1 MCKLAAAMD
10 QLAQVQQQILQQNT
24 SQITRIGLV
33 IYQEGED
40 IECFP
45 ENFEGM
51 ILLHHI
57 L

>member
-24 SQITRIGLV
+24 SQRTRIDLA

-40 IECFP
+40 IECFWKTLK
-45 ENFEGM
+45 G
-51 ILLHHI
+51 
-57 L
+57 